1 MISTASSLVPYPNI
15 KTNCISLTHPH
26 VLSSTFSLLHLHLLI
41 FILFHLLFFILSS
54 SSCSILFH
62 LLFFIFSSCS
72 IIYSSSCS
80 IFSSS
85 SSYFFHLIPEHMVHL
100 LFVVSSLHKLTFVT
114 HISLLIFRLLNLTS
128 ILSLFPTFMIGLSGE
143 KSKTTQI

>member
-26 VLSSTFSLLHLHLLI
+26 VLSSTSSPSSSSHLHLVPSSLLHFI
-41 FILFHLLFFILSS
+41 FF
-54 SSCSILFH
+54 ILFH

-72 IIYSSSCS
+72 IVYSSSCS

-143 KSKTTQI
+143 KSKTTQS